1 MWDFRL
7 KPRFISETAEIGS
20 WMLWNINRKSQVADR
35 SVPVPITLSDAER
48 RDARGQ
54 IFRGISAINYAR
66 NPTPKTKKNR
76 QGNKHLWDGEYFKV
90 VTHARILRGRA
101 VKVELFIIP

>member
-1 MWDFRL
+1 
-7 KPRFISETAEIGS
+7 
-20 WMLWNINRKSQVADR
+20 MLWNINRKSQVADR

-66 NPTPKTKKNR
+66 NPTPKTKKKST
-76 QGNKHLWDGEYFKV
+76 GKHKHLWDGEYFKV
-90 VTHARILRGRA
+90 VTHARISRGRA